1 MKQYL
6 LFLSVYLSL
15 SLARAH
21 PLAISFFSQQ
31 PVFLFLHMKIGLIM
45 RLYRNC
51 NVRCSPR
58 AHTHT
63 QTYSFLGFDES
74 FRHYLFNMCRE
85 FITRI
90 TFKIPP
96 TLNCYTCNGVQCNAD
111 EHQIKSNNLNI
122 SVCFQ
127 LRGRQKYRM
136 LYDNSMGELERRK
149 KRAQQW
155 WNRRKCIDFVYRTEK
170 RHTKTTTT
178 PISVVGFLSTIFLH
192 SRINLS

>member
-15 SLARAH
+15 SRARSPSGNIILLPATGISVSSYENWPNYAIVSKLQCSLFSARA
-21 PLAISFFSQQ
+21 
-31 PVFLFLHMKIGLIM
+31 
-45 RLYRNC
+45 
-51 NVRCSPR
+51 
-58 AHTHT
+58 HT

-74 FRHYLFNMCRE
+74 FCHYLFNMCRE

-122 SVCFQ
+122 SVCSQ